1 MNRGQ
6 RLIQAYRQAPWR
18 RQVQWIGL
26 FLAAVIFAAVVAGVY
41 LSVTA
46 RAAVYGR
53 NIQDA
58 RADMELIEKEIEN
71 LETDLASLTSV
82 EVMEARADELGY
94 RLIQKN
100 QMIHLTVAG
109 YGGRPLAN
117 QSVAAETSAPEN
129 ASLPPEFTLSLIEW
143 FQITVRGWAVKYSAP
158 VEGLTQ

>member
-26 FLAAVIFAAVVAGVY
+26 FLAAVIFVAVIAGVY

-46 RAAVYGR
+46 RAAAYGR

-58 RADMELIEKEIEN
+58 RADMEIVQKEIEN
-71 LETDLASLTSV
+71 LETDLARLTSV
-82 EVMEARADELGY
+82 EVMEARALELGY
-94 RLIQKN
+94 HPVQKN

-109 YGGRPLAN
+109 YGGRPLAD
-117 QSVAAETSAPEN
+117 QSVVSEKPTQVE

-143 FQITVRGWAVKYSAP
+143 FQMTVREWAVKYGTP

>member
-46 RAAVYGR
+46 RAAAYGR
-53 NIQDA
+53 NIQDV
-58 RADMELIEKEIEN
+58 RSDMEIIEKEIEN
-71 LETDLASLTSV
+71 LETELASLTSV
-82 EVMEARADELGY
+82 EVMEARADGLGY
-94 RLIQKN
+94 RLVQKN

-117 QSVAAETSAPEN
+117 QSVVAEASTPEN

-143 FQITVRGWAVKYSAP
+143 FQITVRGWAAKYSAP

>member
-26 FLAAVIFAAVVAGVY
+26 FLAVVIFASVVAGVY

-46 RAAVYGR
+46 RAAAYGR
-53 NIQDA
+53 KIQDA
-58 RADMELIEKEIEN
+58 RYDMEIIEKEIEN
-71 LETDLASLTSV
+71 LETELAGLTSV
-82 EVMEARADELGY
+82 EEMEARAEALGY

-117 QSVAAETSAPEN
+117 QSVVTEESAPEN
-129 ASLPPEFTLSLIEW
+129 ATLPPEFTLSLIEW
-143 FQITVRGWAVKYSAP
+143 FQMTVRGWAVKYSTP
-158 VEGLTQ
+158 VEGLAQ